1 MQFVRTTE
9 VAVPEVTVET
19 GSVFMVLASARSR
32 IDPLLFFGVFADP
45 GELGLDGLMEAKGG
59 C

>member
-1 MQFVRTTE
+1 MPLVRTTE
-9 VAVPEVTVET
+9 VAVET
-19 GSVFMVLASARSR
+19 GSVLMVLARARSR

-45 GELGLDGLMEAKGG
+45 CEPGLVGLMGAKGG